1 MHQSGRFAPVNLEL
15 FTILL
20 YSTLMQYVKTKTIL
34 SSYTDNDRWFAYNY
48 NMNLYRGCSHGCI
61 YCDSRSEC
69 YHVDNFDTVRAKE
82 NALSILEQQLLKN
95 PKKGIIGVGAMSD
108 SYNPFEKTKNLTRG
122 ALTLIN
128 TYRFGIGLST
138 KSDLAVRDIDIFSS
152 IKTHSPAM
160 MKFTI
165 TCTDDELSQKIEPF
179 ASPSSKRFKALYEFS
194 KAGIYTGIL
203 LMPILPFINDT
214 EQNIVSIVEKARDAG
229 ASFIFPS
236 PQRGFGVTLRQ
247 NQRDYFLEKAEF
259 LYPGLKKRYIETYGT
274 SYECTIP
281 NNRKVFEA
289 FASACEQTGII
300 YRMPDI
306 VRNFT
311 APYIVSSPKQ
321 LSLFQ

>member
-1 MHQSGRFAPVNLEL
+1 
-15 FTILL
+15 
-20 YSTLMQYVKTKTIL
+20 MQYVKTKTIL
-34 SSYTDNDRWFAYNY
+34 SSYTDNDRWFGYNY

-61 YCDSRSEC
+61 YCDSRSDC

-108 SYNPFEKTKNLTRG
+108 SYNPFEKTEKLTRG
-122 ALTLIN
+122 ALQIID

-138 KSDLAVRDIDIFSS
+138 KSDLAVRDIDIFSC
-152 IKTHSPAM
+152 IKKHSPAM

-165 TCTDDELSQKIEPF
+165 TCADDELSQKIEPF
-179 ASPSSKRFKALYEFS
+179 TAPSSKRFKAVYEFS

-214 EQNIVSIVEKARDAG
+214 EKNIVSIVERAKDAG

-247 NQRDYFLEKAEF
+247 NQRDYFLEKADF
-259 LYPGLKKRYIETYGT
+259 LYPGLKNRYIQTYGT
-274 SYECTIP
+274 SYECIIP
-281 NNRKVFEA
+281 DNSRIFDAFE
-289 FASACEQTGII
+289 SACCKYGII
-300 YRMPDI
+300 YKMSNI
-306 VRNFT
+306 VHDFVT
-311 APYIVSSPKQ
+311 PYSAAEPEQ
-321 LSLFQ
+321 YALF